1 MAVPKRKDV
10 LIKRLKNQIKKAS
23 QNPKMVKKIEKKIE
37 TLEKTE
43 K

>member
-10 LIKRLKNQIKKAS
+10 LIKRLKNQLKKVTQNAKMSNNIKKR
-23 QNPKMVKKIEKKIE
+23 IE